1 MANMK
6 HGRALWERLLDR
18 LQILGRFTLGYS
30 GGIDSRFLAHA
41 AIHARVPV
49 ELVHGT
55 GPHIAPDETAYA
67 ARWAEG
73 RKLPLRL
80 LYIDPLQ
87 LPAVAQGGKGRCY
100 VCKRHLFEQMAAV
113 TIGPFCDGSNA
124 SDASLFRP
132 GQQALRE
139 FGIHSPLAEAGL
151 DKPWI
156 RDLARLTGLEHPGQQ
171 ARACLLTRLPYGVP
185 PTQDVLSSLARGEH
199 LIGNALAVE
208 GLAET
213 PFRLRLGN
221 AGHYE
226 LHVETPSLSSGLR
239 EVLGKALTEAGF
251 HGVDILAMATV
262 SGYFDQ
268 QGKGDP

>member
-132 GQQALRE
+132 GQPRLQAASRPCRPGSGGEGVGRDPGHRRTVEEGPQDPGRVMIPGRRE
-139 FGIHSPLAEAGL
+139 RG
-151 DKPWI
+151 
-156 RDLARLTGLEHPGQQ
+156 
-171 ARACLLTRLPYGVP
+171 CTRGW
-185 PTQDVLSSLARGEH
+185 
-199 LIGNALAVE
+199 
-208 GLAET
+208 
-213 PFRLRLGN
+213 
-221 AGHYE
+221 
-226 LHVETPSLSSGLR
+226 
-239 EVLGKALTEAGF
+239 
-251 HGVDILAMATV
+251 
-262 SGYFDQ
+262 
-268 QGKGDP
+268 